1 MDGFG
6 DAFVSF
12 CGSKISVVMRQ
23 TPSGLSLSQISEP
36 ILLAQR
42 LMQVTMIIVIG
53 QLIELLLR
61 RIGVG
66 LQLMRILPVHL
77 SLSLRRS
84 SVIDFTGLFQAC
96 GLLLKLSSMAIVV
109 GGIGVQAIDTSMQSC
124 EPLSKTRA
132 SAYLGGSTG
141 PRARKGR

>member
-1 MDGFG
+1 
-6 DAFVSF
+6 
-12 CGSKISVVMRQ
+12 
-23 TPSGLSLSQISEP
+23 
-36 ILLAQR
+36 
-42 LMQVTMIIVIG
+42 MIIAIG

-61 RIGVG
+61 RIGVR

-84 SVIDFTGLFQAC
+84 GVIDFTGPFQAC

-124 EPLSKTRA
+124 EPLTKTRA
-132 SAYLGGSTG
+132 NAYLGDSTG
-141 PRARKGR
+141 PRDRKGR